1 MKKKINGLVSKLNQ
15 QRSNHYEFGIHQT
28 YDDYLI
34 LCICEEDKRMWLFP
48 YEELNGI
55 SKIHVGIKS
64 KYNEYEIT
72 NNLEKLYEYYQK
84 TKKFIYEELDK
95 PLCIYTERER
105 EFYRY
110 RESKINFLDFT
121 YNNMEGMVYDFKI
134 GDKTVQEKVG
144 CIDKVKNVN
153 VFCLCKNNGKL
164 NSKRAQQSYATG
176 DNDYYW
182 LNADDKQLFYVIPEN
197 ILVERG
203 YIGYTG
209 SKKQLKINPKE
220 TTYNGWVQ
228 PYKFNYT
235 SFNESDKTRLLCIL
249 KL

>member
-1 MKKKINGLVSKLNQ
+1 
-15 QRSNHYEFGIHQT
+15 
-28 YDDYLI
+28 
-34 LCICEEDKRMWLFP
+34 
-48 YEELNGI
+48 
-55 SKIHVGIKS
+55 
-64 KYNEYEIT
+64 
-72 NNLEKLYEYYQK
+72 
-84 TKKFIYEELDK
+84 
-95 PLCIYTERER
+95 
-105 EFYRY
+105 
-110 RESKINFLDFT
+110 
-121 YNNMEGMVYDFKI
+121 MEGMVYDFKI